1 MGYQRNEN
9 ISCLWRCQNQT
20 HQFEKGPKSNTSIWE
35 RAKITHIK
43 IKQMLHER
51 KVPKF
56 HNLGIPLNC
65 LNMRNY
71 LFKYP
76 QLFFVQIHVIFLIYT
91 QKCVWYTRILKKS
104 NKPYIVDLQSLLRN
118 CLELFLE
125 LIMIMYLNTIIIII
139 VQNWHKNYKLVFVW
153 DKVCQWFSPC
163 TPVSSTNK
171 TDRHNITEILL
182 KVALNT
188 IKQTK
193 QTLVSQSYVLLY
205 ICDIHAYLS
214 IKYA

>member
-1 MGYQRNEN
+1 MVVGITTTYA
-9 ISCLWRCQNQT
+9 ISAYHHYSCE
-20 HQFEKGPKSNTSIWE
+20 FESRSG
-35 RAKITHIK
+35 RGVQHYVIK
-43 IKQMLHER
+43 
-51 KVPKF
+51 
-56 HNLGIPLNC
+56 
-65 LNMRNY
+65 
-71 LFKYP
+71 
-76 QLFFVQIHVIFLIYT
+76 FV
-91 QKCVWYTRILKKS
+91 S
-104 NKPYIVDLQSLLRN
+104 G
-118 CLELFLE
+118 
-125 LIMIMYLNTIIIII
+125 
-139 VQNWHKNYKLVFVW
+139 
-153 DKVCQWFSPC
+153 FSPC